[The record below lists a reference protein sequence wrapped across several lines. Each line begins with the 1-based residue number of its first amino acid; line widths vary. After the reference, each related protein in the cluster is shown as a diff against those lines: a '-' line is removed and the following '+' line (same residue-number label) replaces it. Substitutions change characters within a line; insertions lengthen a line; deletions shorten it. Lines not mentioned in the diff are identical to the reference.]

1 MSKNEDQERYMKNLL
16 RIKNRKIE
24 VKYPDND
31 IPEYEKETRKKDIS
45 FVPQKKNEKLRKD
58 IKVLYEINENSF
70 MKKSKSFRSNNLSKV
85 NNKNNQN
92 QENIENNNKEDE
104 VFKTQINNNI
114 KDNLIVVEE
123 NLKIHS
129 IQNLPIKFRTGDD
142 KHRLIKSFRNFG
154 EVKRVKFQKKNK
166 I

>member
-1 MSKNEDQERYMKNLL
+1 M
-16 RIKNRKIE
+16 
-24 VKYPDND
+24 
-31 IPEYEKETRKKDIS
+31 RKKQEKKI
-45 FVPQKKNEKLRKD
+45 FLLFHKKKNEKLRKD

-70 MKKSKSFRSNNLSKV
+70 MKKSKSYRSNNVSKV
-85 NNKNNQN
+85 NNKNNEN
-92 QENIENNNKEDE
+92 QENFENIENNNKEDE

>member
-16 RIKNRKIE
+16 RIKNKKIE
-24 VKYPDND
+24 VKYPEND
-31 IPEYEKETRKKDIS
+31 IPEYEKETRKKYIS

-70 MKKSKSFRSNNLSKV
+70 MKKSKSFRSNNLSKI

-92 QENIENNNKEDE
+92 QENIESNNKEDE

-123 NLKIHS
+123 NLKINS